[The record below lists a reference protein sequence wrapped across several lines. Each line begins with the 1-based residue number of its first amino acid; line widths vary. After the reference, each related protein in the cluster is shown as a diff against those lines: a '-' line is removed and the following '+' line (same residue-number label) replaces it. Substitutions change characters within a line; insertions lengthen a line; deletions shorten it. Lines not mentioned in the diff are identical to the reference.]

1 MNRRAAHRYRRAA
14 FVALGRVTMIE
25 KKETENRARAAEAAR
40 RFEEEIARAKR
51 MGELPGK
58 TVMPA
63 VHGQGHTG
71 AL

>member
-1 MNRRAAHRYRRAA
+1 
-14 FVALGRVTMIE
+14 MIE

-51 MGELPGK
+51 MSELPGK